1 MTTSQPSAQSRPLSI
16 RGSEFIDG
24 SGAVVKLRGVNI
36 GGWLLMEN
44 FITGYAANE
53 THMRQTVGEVL
64 GEDRADTFFERLLT
78 GFFAEQDAAFLGREG
93 FNSVRINVNYRHLE
107 SDARPFEIIE
117 SGFRHID
124 RAIEL
129 CAANGIYSMIDLH
142 SHPGHQN
149 QDWHSD
155 NRTHVDGFW
164 DHPHFQDRTVN
175 IWEAIADRYRDNPWV
190 SGYNLMNEPADSTGV
205 RVAAFYERIVAAVKK
220 VDPNHLI
227 FLDGNTYSVDW
238 SIFREPQEGVVY
250 ALHDYV
256 PSGFGRGG
264 GYPGITDG
272 KYIDRDA
279 VEAKFLERSEFA
291 RRTGTPI
298 HVGEFAPIY
307 FNDESKDVER
317 RQILT
322 DQLEIYS
329 RYGVS
334 WNTWMYKDL
343 GRQGLVG
350 VKADTPY
357 RRRFDPFVAKKF
369 RLSADGWGSDEIGPR
384 EVSEPLRELFAR
396 EFPDFDPY
404 PFGASHYIARL
415 LLNITLAEPLARE
428 YAGMFRGLDD
438 SELDALA
445 DSFRFE
451 NCAVRE
457 SLLEQLKS
465 GLAA

>member
-1 MTTSQPSAQSRPLSI
+1 MATPPTTTTTRPLSI
-16 RGSEFIDG
+16 RGSDFLDA
-24 SGAVVKLRGVNI
+24 SGNVITLRGVNI

-53 THMRQTVGEVL
+53 SFMRQTVRQAIGD
-64 GEDRADTFFERLLT
+64 DRAERFFERLLT
-78 GFFAEQDAAFLGREG
+78 NFFGRQDAEFLGREG

-107 SDARPFEIIE
+107 NDARPFEILE
-117 SGFRHID
+117 DGFRHID

-142 SHPGHQN
+142 AHPGHQN

-175 IWEAIADRYRDNPWV
+175 IWEAIADRYKDNPWV
-190 SGYNLMNEPADSTGV
+190 SGYNLMNEPADAKGT
-205 RVAAFYERIVAAVKK
+205 RVAAFYDRIVAAVKA
-220 VDPNHLI
+220 VDPNHII

-238 SIFREPQEGVVY
+238 SIFGEPQEGVVY

-264 GYPGITDG
+264 PYPGVTDG
-272 KYIDRDA
+272 SYIDRDA
-279 VEAKFLERSEFA
+279 VEEKFLKRSEYA

-307 FNDESKDVER
+307 FNDEEKDVQR
-317 RQILT
+317 RQILA

-329 RYGVS
+329 RHGVS

-350 VKADTPY
+350 VKPETPY
-357 RRRFDPFVAKKF
+357 RTRFDPFVAKKF

-396 EFPDFDPY
+396 EFPTFDPY
-404 PFGASHYIARL
+404 PFGTSHFIARL
-415 LLNITLAEPLARE
+415 LLNITLAEPLAYE
-428 YAGMFRGLDD
+428 YADLFRGLDD

-445 DSFRFE
+445 DSFSFE
-451 NCAVRE
+451 NCQVRQ
-457 SLLEQLKS
+457 SLLDQLKE
-465 GLAA
+465 GLD